1 MTPGSQ
7 PKAHLI
13 ISNTGVLCIGEI
25 SQTESKML
33 LIKHKWGTPARGEV
47 REFYRQL
54 ARHCNSTFC
63 DGAGPVFVLRTP
75 SGKTVMILL
84 GGKVEDMHRAL
95 DGIMELPRGRR
106 NGACQPA
113 TGPALRAAS
122 AQAGCARARNGSS
135 QISVKQ
141 LD

>member
-1 MTPGSQ
+1 MTPGLQ

-13 ISNTGVLCIGEI
+13 ISNTGVLCIGEMG
-25 SQTESKML
+25 QTESKML

-95 DGIMELPRGRR
+95 DGIMELL
-106 NGACQPA
+106 GAAGMVPASPQPDRHFVPPAPKPVAPGPA
-113 TGPALRAAS
+113 TDPAKS
-122 AQAGCARARNGSS
+122 A
-135 QISVKQ
+135 
-141 LD
+141 